1 MSQLKKHNFY
11 SLTLFRIATFN
22 KKIKLT
28 GEMRD
33 EREEK
38 KRRRRHIKIPITTRL
53 VQSKGDKSNNIKKC
67 HKH

>member
-28 GEMRD
+28 EEMREMRERKKKDD
-33 EREEK
+33 ED
-38 KRRRRHIKIPITTRL
+38 I
-53 VQSKGDKSNNIKKC
+53 SKF
-67 HKH
+67 